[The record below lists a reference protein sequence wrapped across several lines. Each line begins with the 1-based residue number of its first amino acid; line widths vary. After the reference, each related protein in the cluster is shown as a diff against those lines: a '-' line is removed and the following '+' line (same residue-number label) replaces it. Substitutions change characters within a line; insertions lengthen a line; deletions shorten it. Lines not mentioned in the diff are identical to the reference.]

1 MDWNWLLLLACP
13 IMMIF
18 MMLGMGGIHKHGS
31 KKDQMQSEQAIHN
44 EIGELK
50 AQNEQMRKE
59 IQNLKES

>member
-18 MMLGMGGIHKHGS
+18 MMFGMGGMHKLGS
-31 KKDQMQSEQAIHN
+31 KKPQTQSENVIQH
-44 EIGELK
+44 EISELK

-59 IQNLKES
+59 IQNLKDS